1 MDIRET
7 MKEMGLVFKGTE
19 TCLQL
24 DCTGGNLLEIT
35 GKNEEEITAVW
46 EAVGSPDIEEAD
58 LTFTGRQ
65 LELLDIADE
74 AAAAFLSAV
83 TGTED
88 IPPQATAELLARAEI
103 TLGAMGIFLIRPS
116 IVYDGDSCWMEEKDE
131 GPFAGDPSAHVPT
144 ALTSAEK
151 EAAEKF
157 LAETT
162 QDEARAFSDEVLAVL
177 CSFARDAVRHCGE
190 AR

>member
-1 MDIRET
+1 MDIKEV
-7 MKEMGLVFKGTE
+7 MKEMGLMFKGTE

-24 DCTGGNLLEIT
+24 DTGGDLIEIT
-35 GKNEEEITAVW
+35 GKNEEEMAAAW

-65 LELLDIADE
+65 LELLDRADE

-88 IPPQATAELLARAEI
+88 IPPQATEELLARAEI

-116 IVYDGDSCWMEEKDE
+116 IVYNGDSCWMEEKDE

-151 EAAEKF
+151 ETAEKF

-162 QDEARAFSDEVLAVL
+162 QDETRTFNDEVLAVL
-177 CSFARDAVRHCGE
+177 CAFARDAVRHCRE
-190 AR
+190 IR

>member
-24 DCTGGNLLEIT
+24 DTGGDLIEIT
-35 GKNEEEITAVW
+35 GKNEEEMAAAW

-58 LTFTGRQ
+58 LTFTGKQ
-65 LELLDIADE
+65 LELLDRADE
-74 AAAAFLSAV
+74 AAAVFLSAV

-88 IPPQATAELLARAEI
+88 IPPQATEELLARAEI

-116 IVYDGDSCWMEEKDE
+116 IVYDGDSCWVEEKDE
-131 GPFAGDPSAHVPT
+131 GPFAGDPSARVPAAT
-144 ALTSAEK
+144 FAEK

-177 CSFARDAVRHCGE
+177 CSFARDAVRHCRE